1 MATAVGGWGSHR
13 LWSACLFARYLKN
26 DVIGI
31 TKLDI
36 QMVHDTSWKPI
47 YFGVEKSKVKV
58 TSHKNIAGVG
68 ICTLVS
74 AGFFWFVLS
83 GSV

>member
-1 MATAVGGWGSHR
+1 MATAFVGWGFHR
-13 LWSACLFARYLKN
+13 LLSACLSARYLKN
-26 DVIGI
+26 DFTGI

-68 ICTLVS
+68 ICTFVS